1 MAVAVSAAPRQ
12 TTDGRHPCLL
22 STLLSSTGLL
32 LRLIIAIME
41 LLSQS
46 VNALKMQS
54 IILEH
59 IKGEDLTKRLTE
71 VLEFDPAGT
80 YRVTVQ
86 IEDEELASA
95 ASLPEL
101 AEILSKR
108 AQSRGLTPELLT
120 DILDGVA

>member
-1 MAVAVSAAPRQ
+1 
-12 TTDGRHPCLL
+12 
-22 STLLSSTGLL
+22 
-32 LRLIIAIME
+32 ME
-41 LLSQS
+41 LLSRS

-80 YRVTVQ
+80 YRITVQ

-108 AQSRGLTPELLT
+108 AQSRGLTQGNRAMFPCRRRA
-120 DILDGVA
+120 GASGSYR

>member
-1 MAVAVSAAPRQ
+1 MAAAVSAAPRQ
-12 TTDGRHPCLL
+12 TMDGSVPSFNLL
-22 STLLSSTGLL
+22 GSTGLL
-32 LRLIIAIME
+32 LSRIIAIMK

-54 IILEH
+54 VILEH

-71 VLEFDPAGT
+71 MLELDPTGT

-108 AQSRGLTPELLT
+108 AQSRGLRP
-120 DILDGVA
+120 DY

>member
-1 MAVAVSAAPRQ
+1 
-12 TTDGRHPCLL
+12 
-22 STLLSSTGLL
+22 
-32 LRLIIAIME
+32 
-41 LLSQS
+41 
-46 VNALKMQS
+46 MQS

-108 AQSRGLTPELLT
+108 AQSRGLTPELLA
-120 DILDGVA
+120 LWELPWNRLQNLLLVPLSR

>member
-1 MAVAVSAAPRQ
+1 
-12 TTDGRHPCLL
+12 
-22 STLLSSTGLL
+22 
-32 LRLIIAIME
+32 
-41 LLSQS
+41 
-46 VNALKMQS
+46 
-54 IILEH
+54 ILEH

-108 AQSRGLTPELLT
+108 APVTKTGARAIDRYPRWRRLSALSSTRMSSSASCCFTNPFPVRRLQGLKN
-120 DILDGVA
+120 

>member
-1 MAVAVSAAPRQ
+1 
-12 TTDGRHPCLL
+12 
-22 STLLSSTGLL
+22 
-32 LRLIIAIME
+32 ME
-41 LLSQS
+41 LLPQS

-59 IKGEDLTKRLTE
+59 IKGEDLTKRLIE

-86 IEDEELASA
+86 IEDEELASV